1 MKKKIFKTIVSN
13 IHDTPQVISW
23 EEQDKIYMITD
34 LILQTVYKEI
44 ERKMPEKLTSTKDY
58 NDYQQCVADGHNGA
72 IDAVEKVIKQIM
84 EVEG

>member
-1 MKKKIFKTIVSN
+1 MKKKIFEIIDKEYPNAWGTTSVMV
-13 IHDTPQVISW
+13 DT
-23 EEQDKIYMITD
+23 
-34 LILQTVYKEI
+34 ILQTVYKEI